1 MDLFDPKPLVNKLAG
16 QRLPESFKRPIKAM
30 GEAESQL
37 LASPRLWR
45 RHGQAGTWVS
55 DWLPHNAECD
65 DDIAVI
71 RSCWTNWINHS
82 GGVCQ
87 MNTGQPLAGRLS
99 LGSWVNYGLGTE
111 NENLPA
117 FVVMNDTKATPNN
130 GPRNWSAGFMPA
142 AYQAVHIHPG
152 AEPFRY
158 LNLP

>member
-45 RHGQAGTWVS
+45 RHGQAGAWVS

-71 RSCWTNWINHS
+71 RSCR
-82 GGVCQ
+82 
-87 MNTGQPLAGRLS
+87 TGSTTRA
-99 LGSWVNYGLGTE
+99 
-111 NENLPA
+111 A
-117 FVVMNDTKATPNN
+117 FVK
-130 GPRNWSAGFMPA
+130 
-142 AYQAVHIHPG
+142 
-152 AEPFRY
+152 
-158 LNLP
+158 

>member
-1 MDLFDPKPLVNKLAG
+1 
-16 QRLPESFKRPIKAM
+16 
-30 GEAESQL
+30 
-37 LASPRLWR
+37 
-45 RHGQAGTWVS
+45 
-55 DWLPHNAECD
+55 
-65 DDIAVI
+65 
-71 RSCWTNWINHS
+71 
-82 GGVCQ
+82 
-87 MNTGQPLAGRLS
+87 MNTGQPLAGRPS

-130 GPRNWSAGFMPA
+130 GPRYWSAGFMPP